1 MPEFYPALLN
11 LKGRPCLVVGG
22 GKVAERKTR
31 SLLSCAAKVKLVSP
45 RLTPGLQ
52 ELAAGG
58 QITYLQREFQPS
70 DLEGVFLVVAAT
82 DSKEVNR
89 RVAREALARNLLVNV
104 VNDPQSGNFYVP
116 ATVRR
121 GPLQIAVSTSGRSP
135 LLARKIRERLEGEF
149 GPAYGCLAEFLG
161 EIRRRAREESAGAC
175 LGEGQASPGEEIL
188 LLVKRG
194 ELELAKERV
203 CDAYCGRGGKPQD
216 GTGRGEGKAFLCGR
230 LPGREPLPAEQPSG
244 G

>member
-1 MPEFYPALLN
+1 MAEFYPAFLN
-11 LKGRPCLVVGG
+11 LKGLPCLVVGG
-22 GKVAERKTR
+22 GKVAERKAK
-31 SLLSCAAKVKLVSP
+31 SLLSCAAVVKVVSP
-45 RLTPGLQ
+45 RLTPALQ

-58 QITYLQREFQPS
+58 QIEYLPREFRPS
-70 DLEGVFLVVAAT
+70 DLEGVFLVIAAT

-89 RVAREALARNLLVNV
+89 EVAREARSRNLLVNV

-116 ATVRR
+116 AAVRR

-135 LLARKIRERLEGEF
+135 LLARRIRERLEGEF

-161 EIRRRAREESAGAC
+161 EIRRVRDKSTNSCREKEHAP
-175 LGEGQASPGEEIL
+175 PGEEIL
-188 LLVKRG
+188 LMVEQG

-203 CDAYCGRGGKPQD
+203 CNAYCGRGGKPQD
-216 GTGRGEGKAFLCGR
+216 GTGRGKGKAFLCGR
-230 LPGREPLPAEQPSG
+230 FPGRTPLPAEQPPG